1 MVNNEKVR
9 RRTRHIQGEVYIYLD
24 SLVPILSYCLP
35 NTNRSDSLQNTD
47 KMVVSLRLPL
57 SSPRTI
63 TSSMISPP
71 LSPDFNFDSDAL
83 TPSTLPA
90 LEYISEKLS
99 QKSLHVTLL
108 VGRGQ
113 PMPTGESSD
122 LSIIPVTQ
130 LDVQS
135 WKIFYK
141 AVEKGAKKYSL
152 GQGWTDALDQHARQ
166 QSKNEF
172 LIEQSLRQ
180 NEILFSQEGLTL
192 LNVDR
197 IYTLKRRL
205 CVLAQNQ
212 KCIKNEEKYL
222 SSCVQLLN
230 KTIASCQGRPF
241 SYGFFHR
248 AYEHLNVTDD
258 LLRKV
263 AEAYKTRYGQEG
275 IVIITPKSSPAL
287 PAVAPTATASTKKEP
302 TRKSPVMRTA
312 AANPRIRRP
321 PVMAA
326 ASSSSASRHHRAP
339 SRVPSR
345 AGTPRRGPK
354 TPVSASDV
362 TPITRNEWNILIGP
376 EFWANKPTVT
386 MWVPTPAVPVIG

>member
-1 MVNNEKVR
+1 M
-9 RRTRHIQGEVYIYLD
+9 RTCGEEEAYSGCGLYQPGFPHPNCV
-24 SLVPILSYCLP
+24 SLSTEYQHSEQY
-35 NTNRSDSLQNTD
+35 NRQQTTD

-122 LSIIPVTQ
+122 LNIIPVTQ
-130 LDVQS
+130 LDAQS

-141 AVEKGAKKYSL
+141 IVEKGAKKYSL

-166 QSKNEF
+166 QLKNEY

-212 KCIKNEEKYL
+212 KSIKNEEKYL

-230 KTIASCQGRPF
+230 KTITSCQGRPF
-241 SYGFFHR
+241 SFGFFHR
-248 AYEHLNVTDD
+248 AYEHLHVTDD
-258 LLRKV
+258 LLKKV
-263 AEAYKTRYGQEG
+263 AEAYKARYNQEG

-287 PAVAPTATASTKKEP
+287 PTVAPTTTVRKET

-312 AANPRIRRP
+312 AANTRVRRP
-321 PVMAA
+321 TVMAA
-326 ASSSSASRHHRAP
+326 ASSSPVSRHYRVP

-362 TPITRNEWNILIGP
+362 TPITRSEWNILIGP
-376 EFWANKPTVT
+376 EFWQNKPTVT
-386 MWVPTPAVPVIG
+386 MWVPTPAVSVVG

>member
-1 MVNNEKVR
+1 
-9 RRTRHIQGEVYIYLD
+9 
-24 SLVPILSYCLP
+24 
-35 NTNRSDSLQNTD
+35 
-47 KMVVSLRLPL
+47 MVVSLRLPL

-71 LSPDFNFDSDAL
+71 LSPDFNFDFDAL

-90 LEYISEKLS
+90 LEYISERLS

-122 LSIIPVTQ
+122 LNIIPVTQ
-130 LDVQS
+130 LDTQS
-135 WKIFYK
+135 WKTFYK
-141 AVEKGAKKYSL
+141 IVEKGAKKYSL
-152 GQGWTDALDQHARQ
+152 GQGWTDALELHARRQ
-166 QSKNEF
+166 VKNEY

-192 LNVDR
+192 LAVDR

-205 CVLAQNQ
+205 CVLAQTEKN
-212 KCIKNEEKYL
+212 IKNEEKYL

-230 KTIASCQGRPF
+230 KTITSCQGRPF
-241 SYGFFHR
+241 SFGFFHR
-248 AYEHLNVTDD
+248 AYEHLHITDD
-258 LLRKV
+258 ILKKV
-263 AEAYKTRYGQEG
+263 AEAYKARYGQEG

-287 PAVAPTATASTKKEP
+287 PAVAPTTTITTKKET
-302 TRKSPVMRTA
+302 TRKSPVLRTA
-312 AANPRIRRP
+312 ATNTRVCRP
-321 PVMAA
+321 MAKA
-326 ASSSSASRHHRAP
+326 TVASAQVSRHYRVP

-376 EFWANKPTVT
+376 EFWQNKPTVT
-386 MWVPTPAVPVIG
+386 MWVPTPAVSVVG

>member
-1 MVNNEKVR
+1 
-9 RRTRHIQGEVYIYLD
+9 
-24 SLVPILSYCLP
+24 
-35 NTNRSDSLQNTD
+35 
-47 KMVVSLRLPL
+47 MVVSLRLPL

-122 LSIIPVTQ
+122 LNIIPVTQ
-130 LDVQS
+130 LDAQS

-141 AVEKGAKKYSL
+141 IVEKGAKKYSL

-166 QSKNEF
+166 QLKNEY

-212 KCIKNEEKYL
+212 KSIKIEEKYL

-230 KTIASCQGRPF
+230 KTITSCQGRPF
-241 SYGFFHR
+241 SFGFFHR
-248 AYEHLNVTDD
+248 AYEHLHITDD
-258 LLRKV
+258 LLKKV
-263 AEAYKTRYGQEG
+263 AEAYKARYGQEG

-287 PAVAPTATASTKKEP
+287 PAVAPTTSTTIKKEN
-302 TRKSPVMRTA
+302 TRKSPVMRTTA
-312 AANPRIRRP
+312 TNARVRRP
-321 PVMAA
+321 TVMAA
-326 ASSSSASRHHRAP
+326 ASSSPVSRHYRAP

-376 EFWANKPTVT
+376 EFWQNKPTVT
-386 MWVPTPAVPVIG
+386 MWVPTPAVSVVG

>member
-1 MVNNEKVR
+1 
-9 RRTRHIQGEVYIYLD
+9 
-24 SLVPILSYCLP
+24 
-35 NTNRSDSLQNTD
+35 
-47 KMVVSLRLPL
+47 MVVSLRLPL

-71 LSPDFNFDSDAL
+71 LSPDFNFDSDTL

-122 LSIIPVTQ
+122 LNIIPVTQ
-130 LDVQS
+130 LDPQS

-141 AVEKGAKKYSL
+141 IVEKGAKKYSL

-166 QSKNEF
+166 QVKNEY

-197 IYTLKRRL
+197 IYILKRRL
-205 CVLAQNQ
+205 CVLAQND
-212 KCIKNEEKYL
+212 KSIKNEEKYL

-230 KTIASCQGRPF
+230 KTITSCQGRPF
-241 SYGFFHR
+241 SFGFFHR

-258 LLRKV
+258 LLKKV
-263 AEAYKTRYGQEG
+263 AVAYKARYGQEG

-287 PAVAPTATASTKKEP
+287 PAVAPPAATTTIKKET

-312 AANPRIRRP
+312 AANTRVRRP
-321 PVMAA
+321 TVMAA
-326 ASSSSASRHHRAP
+326 ASSSPVSRHYRVP

-376 EFWANKPTVT
+376 EFWQNKPTVT
-386 MWVPTPAVPVIG
+386 MWVPTPAVSVIC